1 MKNQTRDLI
10 VIALWRISYLT
21 SFRVAFKSLPL
32 RLNLFVVVVVQVW
45 NASHPRLFS
54 AFDLR

>member
-1 MKNQTRDLI
+1 MKNQTRYLI

-32 RLNLFVVVVVQVW
+32 RLNLFVAVVQVW